1 MLDGIRARLSYA
13 NVMASVAVFIALS
26 GTSYAAAKI
35 TGADVLY
42 GSLTG
47 NDVKNSSL
55 TGKDVED
62 SSLSGRDIVGSSV
75 DTTDIADGTLMSRD
89 FKAGELPGGTPEP
102 AVGPRGPDGEDGED
116 GAQGT
121 RGPAGADGGDGGD
134 GDDGD
139 DGAAGTGLTS
149 GRINDVAVNAP
160 PQQTFYGYPV
170 GVTNGAPGEVAVQTL
185 SPNVPTSAR
194 NLAVRLTLFPC
205 DDALASSTLCYVG
218 GSVDIALRVDGA
230 DSALHCVI
238 STPSTTCSSGT
249 SVALIPPASR
259 LSIVIRGDLLGVAG
273 HPDYDR
279 DMLFGFQ
286 MNATG

>member
-1 MLDGIRARLSYA
+1 MLGRIRCRLSYA
-13 NVMASVAVFIALS
+13 NVMASVAVFIALG

-55 TGKDVED
+55 TTKDIEN
-62 SSLSGRDIVGSSV
+62 SSLTGRDIQPSSL
-75 DTTDIADGTLMSRD
+75 DTTDIADGTLLSED
-89 FKAGELPGGTPEP
+89 FGAGELP
-102 AVGPRGPDGEDGED
+102 A
-116 GAQGT
+116 AT
-121 RGPAGADGGDGGD
+121 RGPAGPRGDAGADGAP
-134 GDDGD
+134 GD

-160 PQQTFYGYPV
+160 PQQTFYGYSV
-170 GVTNGAPGEVAVQTL
+170 GVTNGAPGEAAVQTL
-185 SPNVPTSAR
+185 SPNVLTSAR
-194 NLAVRLTLFPC
+194 NLAVRLTLMPC

-218 GSVDIALRVDGA
+218 GSVNIVLRVNGVDA
-230 DSALHCVI
+230 ALECTI
-238 STPSTTCSSGT
+238 ATPQTTCDSGPD
-249 SVALIPPASR
+249 VALIPPASR
-259 LSIVIRGDLLGVAG
+259 LSIVIRGDLLGVPG

-286 MNATG
+286 MNAVG